1 MIGVPPSA
9 FLSLFSESHS
19 VFLFLS
25 YVYFMSVL
33 VLCSVLCICIYI
45 INGTIEYR
53 GSPLG
58 KVCFQRMSTLRLSIN
73 PLASLFFDVQ
83 RPNPNP
89 GCGFES
95 KNKHFNIKRA
105 VYCMQQV
112 NIYHPQCTQLHDY
125 MICCI

>member
-1 MIGVPPSA
+1 MAIVIVIVHKLVHCA
-9 FLSLFSESHS
+9 
-19 VFLFLS
+19 VCC
-25 YVYFMSVL
+25 VY
-33 VLCSVLCICIYI
+33 VLCICIYI

-95 KNKHFNIKRA
+95 TNKHFNINSQYIVCNRTIFTIRNA
-105 VYCMQQV
+105 
-112 NIYHPQCTQLHDY
+112 PSY
-125 MICCI
+125 MAT